1 MKACFSFT
9 ASGALMWEEFE
20 HQSRNDDCLS
30 RLLFISVTS
39 DGRTERDLFASVI
52 GYSLAVHIMQ
62 GLPTTPLSQAPS
74 GLILAHPSSKW
85 KVVRSMLGFVFL
97 VLIIVQVS
105 AVTIFAGV
113 LDSDFDGDLGPS
125 DPLLTIFGSL
135 CLIPCVLGFTFLR
148 RPKLTHVIR
157 GTESSFGLTFN
168 MIAPQTAIQS
178 THPILVE
185 HHLVRDSSP
194 LEMPPGKHLWWLF
207 FGGVFISSMCMFP
220 MLLFGLN
227 VFSVLL
233 FVLIAIPAFIIGFS
247 TPVFA
252 WWSTLSA
259 YFGLPTTRRLAEWML
274 IAGMVSAL
282 PAILI
287 NSFFSPI
294 LLNGIG
300 LDTTDPMSLGYG
312 MILFLSAPIGEEICK
327 AAAILALARFID
339 SPRRGFQIGF
349 TVGLGFALLENS
361 VYIMTAF
368 VDVEYSAFTFA
379 FTSLLRGIGSI
390 PAHGLWT
397 GISGYAIGW
406 YLMTRMPKVT
416 QEGYIAAPK
425 SAIPINN
432 QPWVLMNDAGQIVK
446 QSATEFSQPIQV
458 PRWLCSSKE
467 AAFPLPKSPIYGIG
481 LAILFHSFWNGSMW
495 LLGVIF
501 QDSHAALQFVFVL
514 GWLMFLILALW
525 QITRRIL
532 PTALS

>member
-1 MKACFSFT
+1 M
-9 ASGALMWEEFE
+9 
-20 HQSRNDDCLS
+20 QSMP
-30 RLLFISVTS
+30 
-39 DGRTERDLFASVI
+39 A
-52 GYSLAVHIMQ
+52 
-62 GLPTTPLSQAPS
+62 TPLTPAPP
-74 GLILAHPSSKW
+74 GLTLAHPSSKW

-97 VLIIVQVS
+97 VFIIIHL
-105 AVTIFAGV
+105 AVFAVAGI
-113 LDSDFDGDLGPS
+113 LDSDLDGDIGPS
-125 DPLLTIFGSL
+125 EPLYTILGSL

-157 GTESSFGLTFN
+157 GTGSAFGLTFN

-194 LEMPPGKHLWWLF
+194 LEMPPGKHLWGLF
-207 FGGVFISSMCMFP
+207 FGGVFISTICMLP

-227 VFSVLL
+227 VFTVLL
-233 FVLIAIPAFIIGFS
+233 FALIAIPAFIIGFS

-327 AAAILALARFID
+327 AAAVLALARFID

-361 VYIMTAF
+361 VYIMGAF
-368 VDVEYSAFTFA
+368 GAGEYSAVLFL
-379 FTSLLRGIGSI
+379 FTSILRGISSI

-406 YLMTRMPKVT
+406 YLTTRKPRVT
-416 QEGYIAAPK
+416 LQGDIAAPE
-425 SAIPINN
+425 SAISISN

-446 QSATEFSQPIQV
+446 QSATEFSQPIRV
-458 PRWLCSSKE
+458 PRWMCSSRE
-467 AAFPLPKSPIYGIG
+467 EAFPLPKNPFYAIG

-495 LLGVIF
+495 ALSVIF
-501 QDSHAALQFVFVL
+501 SDAHWIILLMTIFV
-514 GWLMFLILALW
+514 WPIILILALW
-525 QITRRIL
+525 LITRRIL

>member
-1 MKACFSFT
+1 
-9 ASGALMWEEFE
+9 MWEKFE
-20 HQSRNDDCLS
+20 RQSRNDDCLS

-39 DGRTERDLFASVI
+39 DGRTERDLFVSVI
-52 GYSLAVHIMQ
+52 GYSLPVHIMQ
-62 GLPTTPLSQAPS
+62 SMPATPLTPAPP
-74 GLILAHPSSKW
+74 GLTLAHPSSKW

-105 AVTIFAGV
+105 SIAIFAGI
-113 LDSDFDGDLGPS
+113 LDSDLDGDLGPS
-125 DPLLTIFGSL
+125 NPLLTIFGSL
-135 CLIPCVLGFTFLR
+135 CLIPCVIGFTFLR
-148 RPKLTHVIR
+148 RPKLTHVVR
-157 GTESSFGLTFN
+157 GTESVFGLTFN
-168 MIAPQTAIQS
+168 MIVPQTAIQS
-178 THPILVE
+178 SQPILVE

-207 FGGVFISSMCMFP
+207 FGGVFISTICMLP
-220 MLLFGLN
+220 MMIFGLN
-227 VFSVLL
+227 IFTGLL
-233 FVLIAIPAFIIGFS
+233 MGLIAIPAFIIGFS

-294 LLNGIG
+294 ILNGIG
-300 LDTTDPMSLGYG
+300 LDTADPMSLGYG

-327 AAAILALARFID
+327 AAAILALARFVD

-349 TVGLGFALLENS
+349 TVGLGFALLENFTY
-361 VYIMTAF
+361 VLTAF
-368 VDVEYSAFTFA
+368 GAGEYSAISFPFITI
-379 FTSLLRGIGSI
+379 LRGISSI

-406 YLMTRMPKVT
+406 YLTTRKPRVT
-416 QEGYIAAPK
+416 QQGYITAPENTV
-425 SAIPINN
+425 PVTN
-432 QPWVLMNDAGQIVK
+432 QPWVLMNDYGQIVK
-446 QSATEFSQPIQV
+446 QSATEFSQPILV
-458 PRWLCSSKE
+458 PRWMCSSREE
-467 AAFPLPKSPIYGIG
+467 AFTLPKNPFYAIG
-481 LAILFHSFWNGSMW
+481 LAILFHSFWNGSSW
-495 LLGVIF
+495 FLGVLFNDVHWFI
-501 QDSHAALQFVFVL
+501 QIVYIL
-514 GWLMFLILALW
+514 GWPIFLILALW